1 MKILSKILVLLLTAG
16 VSSSCLSHLKYD
28 KTTGEIRLR
37 PVVGLG
43 TRSGEDFIPFP
54 EDREFRVTAVSRD
67 SGEKYLDDVIVK
79 SRGARGWVPENSPQW
94 PYDQSLTFA
103 GYYPTDLQVTCDR
116 ECNLKIDSYTVEGKG
131 IDILLAE
138 TDRAYTKNDSIV
150 GFPFRHALTKMDFR
164 VKQTLNLETRVKIQK
179 IELCGIFRQGSYDSS
194 ASPDWRS
201 SGQKSDLTI
210 FEADGEGVEVYK
222 MSPSYLGGSW
232 FVLPQDGGASIRVTF
247 ALSTAGSEW
256 LGNQTVE
263 TPAVLKEWLSDRHYT
278 YTLNIQ
284 EPGPEDTTGDP
295 FVLKYTT
302 GISSWDE
309 RLSD

>member
-79 SRGARGWVPENSPQW
+79 SRGARGWFPESSPQW

-179 IELCGIFRQGSYDSS
+179 NHLFQSLVE
-194 ASPDWRS
+194 
-201 SGQKSDLTI
+201 QK
-210 FEADGEGVEVYK
+210 F
-222 MSPSYLGGSW
+222 
-232 FVLPQDGGASIRVTF
+232 QIRLV
-247 ALSTAGSEW
+247 
-256 LGNQTVE
+256 
-263 TPAVLKEWLSDRHYT
+263 
-278 YTLNIQ
+278 
-284 EPGPEDTTGDP
+284 
-295 FVLKYTT
+295 
-302 GISSWDE
+302 
-309 RLSD
+309 

>member
-79 SRGARGWVPENSPQW
+79 SRGARGWFPENSPQW

-150 GFPFRHALTKMDFR
+150 DFR
-164 VKQTLNLETRVKIQK
+164 
-179 IELCGIFRQGSYDSS
+179 S
-194 ASPDWRS
+194 A
-201 SGQKSDLTI
+201 T
-210 FEADGEGVEVYK
+210 
-222 MSPSYLGGSW
+222 
-232 FVLPQDGGASIRVTF
+232 
-247 ALSTAGSEW
+247 
-256 LGNQTVE
+256 
-263 TPAVLKEWLSDRHYT
+263 H
-278 YTLNIQ
+278 
-284 EPGPEDTTGDP
+284 
-295 FVLKYTT
+295 
-302 GISSWDE
+302 
-309 RLSD
+309 